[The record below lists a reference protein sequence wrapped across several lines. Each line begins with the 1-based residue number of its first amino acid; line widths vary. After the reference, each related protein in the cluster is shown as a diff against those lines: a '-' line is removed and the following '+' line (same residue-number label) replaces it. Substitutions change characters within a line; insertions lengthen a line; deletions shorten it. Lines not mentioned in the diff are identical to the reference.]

1 MLERRP
7 VFPNVIEVNH
17 QLGYVIG
24 CNIYLIYSNDEWLLI
39 DIGYEEVV
47 EEVVDLIRNLDF
59 PFAHCKTLI
68 ATHADVDH
76 IQGLA
81 QLKQI
86 FKIFPF
92 NFTIFLGS

>member
-59 PFAHCKTLI
+59 PLPIVKL
-68 ATHADVDH
+68 
-76 IQGLA
+76 
-81 QLKQI
+81 
-86 FKIFPF
+86 
-92 NFTIFLGS
+92 